1 MNNKRWQKLLNGG
14 KLTIETPFEESA
26 KQLKYSADAQLEAD
40 RLSNILTTINDIG
53 TVVGTSIAG
62 IDFSQIGKAKKG
74 SGGSILNKALVEDG
88 ETAYLPTG
96 EILSFSGKEH
106 KLPNSKMYRQDGT
119 PDGISVNLPEGT
131 IVDQKNYT
139 LDEKGNLIKTTKNS
153 VAMQRKALAD
163 EENKVLGTFERKL
176 NASMKGV
183 SPADKFTAER
193 LRLSAQK
200 YKEYFDSENEK
211 LSNMTTKI
219 ASMLESSSTKKA
231 ATGTIIGK
239 PKKKLFETGKLYT
252 DFELTEVPDTEP
264 DISKINPII
273 SSPEMKDALSPIL
286 EDMNEPRPKRFKDLL
301 LDKVKNTSVGNL
313 VNYAALFKNLNRPD
327 YASAAYSQANSITNP
342 YKGIGYEAEQTM
354 QNQFQV
360 NDMQLAENLRD
371 IDRALNTAQRRANLS
386 TNSLQEQ
393 RALALSSE
401 VLEGEKRRKAILDK
415 LTMDSEISN
424 KLAGLQMQNATLN
437 AQGQADAE
445 MYAKNAIQNLYTQK
459 GIQEDKKITGM
470 QALAEALNKNKEDK
484 DIVKQIKDNG
494 PIFQAL
500 YEAGYDMDD
509 IIAMLT
515 GQTPNTE
522 KKEKQEKQEKQ

>member
-1 MNNKRWQKLLNGG
+1 
-14 KLTIETPFEESA
+14 
-26 KQLKYSADAQLEAD
+26 
-40 RLSNILTTINDIG
+40 
-53 TVVGTSIAG
+53 
-62 IDFSQIGKAKKG
+62 
-74 SGGSILNKALVEDG
+74 
-88 ETAYLPTG
+88 
-96 EILSFSGKEH
+96 
-106 KLPNSKMYRQDGT
+106 
-119 PDGISVNLPEGT
+119 
-131 IVDQKNYT
+131 
-139 LDEKGNLIKTTKNS
+139 
-153 VAMQRKALAD
+153 
-163 EENKVLGTFERKL
+163 
-176 NASMKGV
+176 
-183 SPADKFTAER
+183 
-193 LRLSAQK
+193 
-200 YKEYFDSENEK
+200 
-211 LSNMTTKI
+211 
-219 ASMLESSSTKKA
+219 MLESSSTKKA
-231 ATGTIIGK
+231 GSGTIIGK
-239 PKKKLFETGKLYT
+239 PP
-252 DFELTEVPDTEP
+252 V
-264 DISKINPII
+264 
-273 SSPEMKDALSPIL
+273 PIL
-286 EDMNEPRPKRFKDLL
+286 EGYDWDASLMEPVFDPNSFRQERPYFNKPSLDASKYERTVPSKVTEAINEMNTPKTHLKDLL
-301 LDKVKNTSVGNL
+301 LDKVKDTSVGNL

-424 KLAGLQMQNATLN
+424 KLAALQMQNATLN